1 MNLNQLLPFLIPIIV
16 IELILWGIALWH
28 ILTHKT
34 YKVGNRTLWIL
45 ITFIQIFGP
54 IAYLI
59 WGRSDD

>member
-1 MNLNQLLPFLIPIIV
+1 MNLEQMLPFLIPIIL
-16 IELILWGIALWH
+16 IELVLWGIALWH

-34 YKVGNRTLWIL
+34 YKVGTRTLWIL
-45 ITFIQIFGP
+45 VTFIQILGP

>member
-1 MNLNQLLPFLIPIIV
+1 MNLEQLLPFLIPIIIIQV
-16 IELILWGIALWH
+16 ILWGIALWH

-45 ITFIQIFGP
+45 LSFIQIIGP

>member
-45 ITFIQIFGP
+45 ITFIQIIGP

>member
-1 MNLNQLLPFLIPIIV
+1 MNLEQLLPFLIPIIIIQV
-16 IELILWGIALWH
+16 ILWGIALWH

-45 ITFIQIFGP
+45 ISFIQIIGP